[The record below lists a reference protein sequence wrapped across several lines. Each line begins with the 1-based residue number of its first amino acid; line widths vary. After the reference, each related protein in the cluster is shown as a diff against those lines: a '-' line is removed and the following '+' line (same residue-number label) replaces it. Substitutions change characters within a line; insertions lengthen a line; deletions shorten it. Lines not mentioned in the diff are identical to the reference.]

1 MSRRTL
7 LIVVGAIGAIVV
19 ANIFILAKWL
29 PRRPDTSTK
38 EPHAMAAAALA
49 QASVPSASTANT
61 SAINNPA
68 SAAQAPGGFA
78 VERQVMSASGN
89 VRIKY
94 ARDRKTKVRRILVE
108 DAHHPEASSVIHES
122 KNNAWVLLSPDDQW
136 IAVDERT
143 GPDGGGA
150 RLYHRNNGSSVRYD
164 PAGDSGQ
171 DLQDAVWKTYLG
183 AVHADANT
191 SRRGVTIDA
200 TGWEKDSRKLN
211 VSVAYLPTADKPDV
225 PEPWGCTYDV
235 ASKHVEPNPDQPVT
249 GPEVAAGSP
258 AESGGKDSAFAHV
271 GETTGDQAAE
281 GDGDEDEGDTLPG
294 EKFPTTRED
303 QLTDADVNESSLEEV
318 DYAIN
323 EMLARHG
330 AEFKDAKTAR
340 EFSSFPWYESRPGV
354 TYDQIEKEFS
364 DLEKENFKVL
374 SRCRDSKLAASQK
387 KARPVRGAP
396 VREESKGNQIIRGL
410 REAFPGN

>member
-1 MSRRTL
+1 MSRRAL

-19 ANIFILAKWL
+19 ANVFILARWL
-29 PRRPDTSTK
+29 PRRADTSAR
-38 EPHAMAAAALA
+38 EPHAMAAAA
-49 QASVPSASTANT
+49 PSASTSNT
-61 SAINNPA
+61 

-78 VERQVMSASGN
+78 VERQVVSASGN

-94 ARDRKTKVRRILVE
+94 ARDRKTKVRRIVVE
-108 DAHHPEASSVIHES
+108 DAHHPDASSVIHES
-122 KNNAWVLLSPDDQW
+122 KNNAWVLVSPDDQW

-171 DLQDAVWKTYLG
+171 GGKDLQDAVWKTYLG

-191 SRRGVTIDA
+191 PRRGVTIDA
-200 TGWEKDSRKLN
+200 TGWENDSRKLN
-211 VSVAYLPTADKPDV
+211 VSVAYLPTPDKPDV

-235 ASKHVEPNPDQPVT
+235 ASKHVEPNPDQSVT
-249 GPEVAAGSP
+249 GPDVAEGSP

-281 GDGDEDEGDTLPG
+281 GDEDEDESAALPG
-294 EKFPTTRED
+294 ERFPATHED
-303 QLTDADVNESSLEEV
+303 QLTDADVNESSLE
-318 DYAIN
+318 DINYAMN

-330 AEFKDAKTAR
+330 AEFKDAKAAR
-340 EFSSFPWYESRPGV
+340 EFSSFPWYEARPGV
-354 TYDQIEKEFS
+354 TNDQIEKEFS

-374 SRCRDSKLAASQK
+374 SRCRDSKLAANQK
-387 KARPVRGAP
+387 KTRPVRGAP
-396 VREESKGNQIIRGL
+396 VREESKRDQIIRGL
-410 REAFPGN
+410 HEAFPGN